1 GLVRGEGGAERDD
14 LRALLVVHAR
24 DDVVDRL
31 VALREALLRED
42 VPAELL
48 VADAERLA
56 HVFEVP
62 QGVVRDDDARFPVAL
77 DRILGHRCALV
88 LCRVAKLKASFPSA
102 PERRGPIS
110 SVPMPRPIVSFF
122 LSSPGLP

>member
-1 GLVRGEGGAERDD
+1 PIRAVTGPRVDDRRLVAEAAQPGDECGLVRGEGGAERDD

-62 QGVVRDDDARFPVAL
+62 QGIVRDDDAR
-77 DRILGHRCALV
+77 
-88 LCRVAKLKASFPSA
+88 
-102 PERRGPIS
+102 
-110 SVPMPRPIVSFF
+110 
-122 LSSPGLP
+122 